1 MGKKNYNMIDNFLS
15 QSMQVAV
22 YTHKEGTKTSY
33 YCTSGAK
40 ILPNRLSI
48 SRNTEITSVQRK
60 GRNLLHPISGQLLGK
75 FRVDEESPLKQHKP
89 FRVRTQ
95 LWQVPLHPSFIGYGT
110 IGISDAEGKITDTGD
125 LVMLFSHD
133 EWKTIDIYYFA
144 GMGNPND
151 LPQVEKFL
159 AEYVNS
165 NH

>member
-1 MGKKNYNMIDNFLS
+1 MDKDFSMIQDFIS
-15 QSMQVAV
+15 KSMKVAI
-22 YTHKEGTKTSY
+22 YARKEDTATSY
-33 YCTSGAK
+33 YWQSGSG

-48 SRNTEITSVQRK
+48 SKNQMSSVQRK
-60 GRNLLHPISGQLLGK
+60 GRNMLHPVSGQLLGT
-75 FRVDEESPLKQHKP
+75 FRVAEESPLKQHKP
-89 FRVRTQ
+89 FKLRTQ

-110 IGISDAEGKITDTGD
+110 IGITNEEGKITDTGD

-133 EWKTIDIYYFA
+133 EWETIYIYYFA

-159 AEYVNS
+159 AEYVNK

>member
-1 MGKKNYNMIDNFLS
+1 MSKKNYNMIDSFLS

-75 FRVDEESPLKQHKP
+75 YRVDEKSPLKQHKP
-89 FRVRTQ
+89 FRLRTQ

-110 IGISDAEGKITDTGD
+110 IGISDEEGPFAPERVGAVPTYQ
-125 LVMLFSHD
+125 LVNMCYSGLKRVFR
-133 EWKTIDIYYFA
+133 
-144 GMGNPND
+144 
-151 LPQVEKFL
+151 
-159 AEYVNS
+159 
-165 NH
+165 

>member
-1 MGKKNYNMIDNFLS
+1 MRKKNYNMIDSFIS
-15 QSMQVAV
+15 KAMQVAV

-33 YCTSGAK
+33 YCTNGAK

-75 FRVDEESPLKQHKP
+75 YRVDEESPLKQHKP
-89 FRVRTQ
+89 FRLRTQ

-110 IGISDAEGKITDTGD
+110 IGISDEEGKITDTGD
-125 LVMLFSHD
+125 LVMLFSSD
-133 EWKTIDIYYFA
+133 EWETISIYYFA

-151 LPQVEKFL
+151 MEQVVKFL
-159 AEYVNS
+159 EGYIKDNQ
-165 NH
+165 